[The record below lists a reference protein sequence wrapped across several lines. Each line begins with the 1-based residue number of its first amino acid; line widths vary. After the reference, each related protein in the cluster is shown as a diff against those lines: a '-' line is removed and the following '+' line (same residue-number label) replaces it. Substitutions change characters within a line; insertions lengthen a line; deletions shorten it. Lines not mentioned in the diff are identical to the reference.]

1 MKMFI
6 YAFGP
11 VAGGGVVVVPH
22 KSQNGTYRLLGACFF
37 VGSEDVTDTVTKL
50 TRTCALLPDFAGTQR
65 SRISFDTS
73 ADAWSDFR

>member
-11 VAGGGVVVVPH
+11 VPGGGVVVVPH

-37 VGSEDVTDTVTKL
+37 VSSADPIDTVMEL
-50 TRTCALLPDFAGTQR
+50 TAHCAALLDFAGT
-65 SRISFDTS
+65 
-73 ADAWSDFR
+73 